1 MVSIITFVV
10 IYFISLYFC
19 KKMDEQAGI
28 EGSLL
33 RYIPILNTLTLL
45 IAFIGGW
52 IWDFID
58 WIRK

>member
-10 IYFISLYFC
+10 IYFLSLYFC
-19 KKMDEQAGI
+19 KEMDEQAGI

-33 RYIPILNTLTLL
+33 RYIPVLNTLTLL